1 MNIYQYRA
9 PSDSNVCSYF
19 KTFPLSVWSH
29 KHFIENTNI
38 LDFEQSTRLWYENLT
53 TIRNLP
59 NSLVS
64 KEILDIITKRK
75 MGDTFTLNKKKR
87 KYAEDEVHTSSV
99 TTSAELLKDTFE
111 HHKKYTQQKLD
122 VSATPSPPSTVT
134 FAINQDNEFSEEAVI
149 VIEAKTSDEHI
160 YSAVNE
166 SEITKQKPRNS
177 FLPSSTSKPSG
188 NEVSNPGISLS
199 GLPSMT
205 NNSTT

>member
-29 KHFIENTNI
+29 KHFVENTNI

-99 TTSAELLKDTFE
+99 G
-111 HHKKYTQQKLD
+111 
-122 VSATPSPPSTVT
+122 
-134 FAINQDNEFSEEAVI
+134 FSYI
-149 VIEAKTSDEHI
+149 RFQ
-160 YSAVNE
+160 YSRGNIA
-166 SEITKQKPRNS
+166 
-177 FLPSSTSKPSG
+177 FL
-188 NEVSNPGISLS
+188 ISLLTIL
-199 GLPSMT
+199 GHDLR
-205 NNSTT
+205 